1 MLKLIDGVVGKITSA
16 FAILGATVI
25 GLLALGI
32 VGDVIGRQIG
42 TPIVGIVE
50 IAAQSVVLAAFLT
63 IPYVMRRG
71 SHIRATVL
79 VSRLPKLVQK
89 ALEVLGYLVG
99 IAIFALLAYSA
110 YGNFLTDFTEGAFEG
125 EGALRVPTWPTRLVI
140 FLSASLMIV
149 ESLLAIARTLLSR
162 EGSAK

>member
-1 MLKLIDGVVGKITSA
+1 LLKLLDSFVARVTSVFA
-16 FAILGATVI
+16 FLGATVI

-63 IPYVMRRG
+63 MPYVMRRG
-71 SHIRATVL
+71 SHIRATIL
-79 VSRLPKLVQK
+79 VSRMPELARKLF
-89 ALEVLGYLVG
+89 EVFGYLIG
-99 IAIFALLAYSA
+99 ITIFGLLAYSA
-110 YGNFLTDFTEGAFEG
+110 YGNFMTDFIAGSFEG

-140 FLSASLMIV
+140 FLSATLMII
-149 ESLLAIARTLLSR
+149 ESVIAIVRTLT
-162 EGSAK
+162 GVKK

>member
-1 MLKLIDGVVGKITSA
+1 LLKFLDSLVARVTSVFA
-16 FAILGATVI
+16 FLGATVI

-32 VGDVIGRQIG
+32 VSDVIGRQIG

-63 IPYVMRRG
+63 MPYVMRRG
-71 SHIRATVL
+71 SHIRATIL
-79 VSRLPKLVQK
+79 VSRMPELARKIF
-89 ALEVLGYLVG
+89 EIFGYLIG
-99 IAIFALLAYSA
+99 ITIFGLLAYSSF
-110 YGNFLTDFTEGAFEG
+110 GNFMTDYIAGAFEG

-149 ESLLAIARTLLSR
+149 ESVLAIVRTVM
-162 EGSAK
+162 GVKK

>member
-1 MLKLIDGVVGKITSA
+1 MLKVLDSLVARVTSVFA
-16 FAILGATVI
+16 FLGATVI

-63 IPYVMRRG
+63 MPYVMRRG
-71 SHIRATVL
+71 SHIRATIL
-79 VSRLPKLVQK
+79 VSRMPELARKIF
-89 ALEVLGYLVG
+89 EIIGYLVG
-99 IAIFALLAYSA
+99 ITIFGLLAYSA
-110 YGNFLTDFTEGAFEG
+110 YGNFMTDFIAGSFEG

-149 ESLLAIARTLLSR
+149 ESLLAIARTLM
-162 EGSAK
+162 GVKK

>member
-1 MLKLIDGVVGKITSA
+1 MLKVLDSLVARVTSVFA
-16 FAILGATVI
+16 FLGATVI

-63 IPYVMRRG
+63 MPYVMRRG
-71 SHIRATVL
+71 SHIRATIL
-79 VSRLPKLVQK
+79 VSRMPELARKIF
-89 ALEVLGYLVG
+89 EIIGYLVG
-99 IAIFALLAYSA
+99 ITIFGLLAYSA
-110 YGNFLTDFTEGAFEG
+110 YGTFMTDFIAGSFEG

-149 ESLLAIARTLLSR
+149 ESLLAIARTLM
-162 EGSAK
+162 GVKK

>member
-1 MLKLIDGVVGKITSA
+1 LLKVLDSLVARVTSVFA
-16 FAILGATVI
+16 FLGATVI

-32 VGDVIGRQIG
+32 VGDVVGRQIG

-63 IPYVMRRG
+63 MPYVMRRG
-71 SHIRATVL
+71 SHIRATIL
-79 VSRLPKLVQK
+79 VSRMPELARKMF
-89 ALEVLGYLVG
+89 EIIGYLVG
-99 IAIFALLAYSA
+99 ITIFGLLAYSA
-110 YGNFLTDFTEGAFEG
+110 YGNFMTDFIAGSFEG

-149 ESLLAIARTLLSR
+149 ESLLAIARTLM
-162 EGSAK
+162 GVKK